1 MSGLREKRNADIRR
15 FLDGL
20 RCGEAEALS
29 EMHRSL
35 KTRDPVG
42 LFVCDP
48 RAHDQAT
55 GLYWNDVLA
64 YVLREGP
71 EALPWRVNNGRLVR
85 VESKEHW
92 TELANLVEAFGG
104 SREEKDQSVNDA
116 MQTLA
121 ATVWTNKDT
130 IFGKGIEPLLDALN
144 RRMAEGLSEKA
155 EGVKVVTEQP
165 KPAKG
170 KPAEAYEMTDEDKS
184 LWMKAV
190 MAANARVV
198 ESLEPA
204 KEQEASYAEKL
215 AADHWG
221 YVDSL
226 FAIHGV
232 SEKEREVIGFHY
244 KSAMVHG
251 FKHGVEFALGEESEN
266 E

>member
-42 LFVCDP
+42 LFLCDP
-48 RAHDQAT
+48 RAHCKAT

-85 VESKEHW
+85 VESK
-92 TELANLVEAFGG
+92 G
-104 SREEKDQSVNDA
+104 QSVNDA